1 LGVRRWAL
9 GAACWAWGVGALAG
23 CATPPTPTAAGT
35 EPPEL
40 RVAAAADLTKAFTE
54 IAAAYRRETG
64 QKVTLTF
71 GSTGLLTKQIE
82 NGAPFDVFAAAN
94 ASYIAQLE
102 KEGHTLPG
110 TAQLYALGRLA
121 LWTRKGGPACPTW
134 VGALIAPRYD
144 RIAIANPEHAPYG
157 AAAREAMQAAK
168 LWTPLRAHL
177 VYGENVQ
184 QALQYAQ
191 SGNADVAIVALS
203 LAIGSNGDYTPIPPE
218 MHRPLRQ
225 VMAALKST
233 QQPEAAKRFVAF
245 VNGPEGRPIM
255 RKYGFLLPDEKL
267 TAAR

>member
-1 LGVRRWAL
+1 MGGLLGCGSPRTL
-9 GAACWAWGVGALAG
+9 
-23 CATPPTPTAAGT
+23 PS
-35 EPPEL
+35 EL

-94 ASYIAQLE
+94 ESYVAQLE
-102 KEGHTLPG
+102 KESHTLPG
-110 TAQLYALGRLA
+110 TAQLYALGRIVLWARKDGPPCPPNVAALA
-121 LWTRKGGPACPTW
+121 E
-134 VGALIAPRYD
+134 PRYHK
-144 RIAIANPEHAPYG
+144 IALANPDHAPYG
-157 AAAREAMQAAK
+157 VAAREALRAAK
-168 LWTPLRAHL
+168 VWNAVQPRL

-184 QALQYAQ
+184 QTLQYAE

-203 LAIGSNGDYTPIPPE
+203 LAIGSSGDYTPIPEE

-225 VMAALKST
+225 VMAALSSSP
-233 QQPEAAKRFVAF
+233 QPEAAKRFVAF
-245 VNGPEGRPIM
+245 VNGPEGRPLM